1 MANKKRRRPK
11 KPKRTPRSKDTLK
24 THLIRTFAGIGVLIL
39 LVVAAGVATHHLL
52 LRKHLIGPATK
63 PPVTKKPPFEIYP
76 EEEIPPVTPLPK
88 PKPGLPTTLPKIAI
102 IIDDVGYDRDM
113 VEKFLGLDAVFT
125 FSVLPHNPFQ
135 RSIARAAQTKG
146 IEIMLH
152 LPMEPNEFPTINPGP
167 GALLTSMSPDE
178 LLSQLKNNLDAVPM
192 IKGVNN
198 HMGSKMTTVST
209 QLYQIFSILKK
220 RDLFFIDSRTTVDT
234 LCKPSARLFKVP
246 FAQRDVFIDHIQ
258 EPEFIR
264 KQLNRL
270 LQIAKR
276 RGEAIGIAHPHEI
289 TYDVLREAL
298 PKLKEHSIL
307 VPASEVVHII
317 G

>member
-1 MANKKRRRPK
+1 MATRKTRRQKPK
-11 KPKRTPRSKDTLK
+11 KKTSRSKDTLK
-24 THLIRTFAGIGVLIL
+24 THLIRTFAGIGVLIV
-39 LVVAAGVATHHLL
+39 LVVAAGVATHYLL
-52 LRKHLIGPATK
+52 LRKHLIGPSTK
-63 PPVTKKPPFEIYP
+63 PPVAQKPPFEIYP
-76 EEEIPPVTPLPK
+76 EEETPPVTPLPK
-88 PKPGLPTTLPKIAI
+88 PKTGLPKELPKIAI

-135 RSIARAAQTKG
+135 RSIAKAAQTKG
-146 IEIMLH
+146 ISVMLH
-152 LPMEPNEFPTINPGP
+152 LPMEPNEYPSINPGP

-178 LLSQLKNNLDAVPM
+178 LISQLKQNLDAIPM

-209 QLYQIFSILKK
+209 QMYQIFSILKK

-234 LCKPSARLFKVP
+234 LCEPSARLFKVP
-246 FAQRDVFIDHIQ
+246 FAQRDVFIDHIP
-258 EPEFIR
+258 EPDFIR
-264 KQLNRL
+264 KQINRL
-270 LQIAKR
+270 LQIAQS

-289 TYDVLREAL
+289 TYNVLREAL

>member
-1 MANKKRRRPK
+1 MVNKKKRRQK
-11 KPKRTPRSKDTLK
+11 KPKRSPRNKVTLK

-52 LRKHLIGPATK
+52 LRKHLIGPESK
-63 PPVTKKPPFEIYP
+63 PPVAKKPPFEIYP
-76 EEEIPPVTPLPK
+76 EEDIPSVPPLPK
-88 PKPGLPTTLPKIAI
+88 PKPRLPEELPKIAI

-135 RSIARAAQTKG
+135 RSIAMAAQTKG
-146 IEIMLH
+146 IDIMLH
-152 LPMEPNEFPTINPGP
+152 LPMEPNEYPAINPGP
-167 GALLTSMSPDE
+167 GALMTSMSPDE
-178 LLSQLKNNLDAVPM
+178 LISQLIRNLDAVPM

-198 HMGSKMTTVST
+198 HMGSKMTAVST
-209 QLYQIFSILKK
+209 QMYQIFSILKK

-258 EPEFIR
+258 EPDFIR
-264 KQLNRL
+264 NQLDLL
-270 LQIAKR
+270 LQIAKH
-276 RGEAIGIAHPHEI
+276 RGEAIGIAHPHDI
-289 TYDVLREAL
+289 TYSILREAL